1 MRILR
6 LPVPGDTEICNPGV
20 SLSIKQD
27 VLRLDIPVDD
37 VALMEMVESLNET
50 SDQKF

>member
-6 LPVPGDTEICNPGV
+6 FPVSGNSEIGDPRIA
-20 SLSIKQD
+20 LSIKD
-27 VLRLDIPVDD
+27 NVLGLDIPVDD